1 MKDRAE
7 RGIRRRR
14 VLLVLAALAVA
25 WLVVDKA
32 VSVVASDPGVGHWR
46 SRDGFEDYRS
56 AYEEVMATLP
66 EPTRA
71 HDVTT
76 EYGTVR
82 VYEWTASDQGER
94 DEDAHG
100 EGGAGEEGAAGEGA
114 GGEEDGDRLPV
125 VLLPGISSGAPMWG
139 ENLTHWIGHRTL
151 YAMDAVGD
159 AGMSTQSVPF
169 TSFDDQAAWV
179 EQMLAGLDVERA
191 HMVGHSFGGAIAATH
206 ALAHPGRVASLTLLE
221 PVMVLQGLPA
231 STYLWSS
238 LLVLP
243 VPQSWKD
250 RGLAEIG
257 GTTVEEVRER
267 TPMSVMIDEGSEHY
281 AAVMPVPRTLTDQE
295 WESLEMPVRVDIADD
310 KSLAG
315 GEEAA
320 QRARDLGKEPV
331 TVWPRTTHSL
341 PMQAAEE
348 LGSELERYW
357 SEHDR

>member
-1 MKDRAE
+1 MKDGAE
-7 RGIRRRR
+7 RRIRRRR
-14 VLLVLAALAVA
+14 VLLVLAAVAVA

-32 VSVVASDPGVGHWR
+32 VSVVAAAPKVGHWR
-46 SRDGFEDYRS
+46 SLEGREAYRA
-56 AYEEVMATLP
+56 AYDEVMATLP
-66 EPTRA
+66 EPTRS

-82 VYEWTASDQGER
+82 VYEWTAPDQGEQ
-94 DEDAHG
+94 
-100 EGGAGEEGAAGEGA
+100 GEEEP
-114 GGEEDGDRLPV
+114 GGLPV

-139 ENLTHWIGHRTL
+139 ENLTHWIGQRTL

-169 TSFDDQAAWV
+169 TSFDDQATWV
-179 EQMLAGLDVERA
+179 EQMLAGLDLDRA

-206 ALAHPGRVASLTLLE
+206 ALAHPDRVASLTLLE
-221 PVMVLQGLPA
+221 PVMVLHGMPA

-238 LLVLP
+238 MLLLP

-257 GTTVEEVRER
+257 GVTVEEVRER
-267 TPMSVMIDEGSEHY
+267 TPMSVMIDEGSKHY
-281 AAVMPVPRTLTDQE
+281 AAVTLVPRTFSDEE
-295 WESLEMPVRVDIADD
+295 WGSMPMPVRIDIASD

-341 PMQAAEE
+341 PMQAADE
-348 LGSELERYW
+348 LGTELERYW